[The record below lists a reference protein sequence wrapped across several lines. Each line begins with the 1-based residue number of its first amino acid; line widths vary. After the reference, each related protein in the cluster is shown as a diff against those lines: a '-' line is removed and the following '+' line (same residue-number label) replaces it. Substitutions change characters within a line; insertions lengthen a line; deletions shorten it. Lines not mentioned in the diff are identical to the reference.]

1 MKTKWHHHAP
11 AGSQHTAGGFVTDS
25 PDRLSVDAQM
35 ICHVHRSQEW
45 GRLIA
50 AAPDMLEALEASPHR
65 LHDSI
70 DGEDDCRCSQCK
82 FVRLRDAALSTYRKQ
97 GGNT

>member
-1 MKTKWHHHAP
+1 MNDVKQWYHHKP

-50 AAPDMLEALEASPHR
+50 AAPDMLEALISAVELIEAISPVEGDTLR
-65 LHDSI
+65 RARAAI
-70 DGEDDCRCSQCK
+70 KKARGER
-82 FVRLRDAALSTYRKQ
+82 
-97 GGNT
+97 